1 MTERGAT
8 FGQVFAVRE
17 FRVLFGSFALLI
29 SGDSIKM
36 LALSVLVYAETG
48 SPGLSAAA
56 YMVGWLPYIVGGMF
70 LLSLADRLPPRAV
83 MVVGELV
90 RVVVCLLLAFAGLPV
105 PVMLGL
111 VLVTGL
117 FSPVFGAARSALLP
131 DVLPGDAFVL
141 ARSLMGVT
149 SASAQ
154 IAGLAVGGAFLAMA
168 GPRGALAVT
177 AALSA
182 VAALV
187 LRYGLPYRPARG
199 TATYGTAARGTPS
212 DDTPSD
218 DTPSDDTPSGG
229 ARLDG
234 ALSDGAPP
242 YGTVVDDT
250 VAREAPGSAVVRG
263 GAVRVTLRVNRL
275 LLVDRRVRGLLLAS
289 WLPSMCLAGAEAMI
303 VPYLG
308 GRGQAGVVLALAAGG
323 MAVGEFSV
331 GRFAAPALR
340 ERLSLPLAVLI
351 GLPWLAFLAAP
362 GVAWAAV
369 IAAVAAA
376 GLSYQLGLQRRFVES
391 VPEEV
396 RGQAFGLL
404 SAGLMT
410 GQAIGAAAIGAL
422 GEAIGPGPAIA
433 AAGLAGV
440 LVALALSGV
449 LRPETDPTS
458 AGDARPSSGGDGR
471 PFAGDV
477 RPDAAPEVT
486 EVVRPSRGG

>member
-56 YMVGWLPYIVGGMF
+56 YMAGWLPYIVGGMF

-117 FSPVFGAARSALLP
+117 FAPVFGAARSSLLP

-154 IAGLAVGGAFLAMA
+154 IAGLAVGGAFLATV

-199 TATYGTAARGTPS
+199 TAAHGTPAPDAAARGTAAQDAVES
-212 DDTPSD
+212 
-218 DTPSDDTPSGG
+218 
-229 ARLDG
+229 
-234 ALSDGAPP
+234 
-242 YGTVVDDT
+242 V
-250 VAREAPGSAVVRG
+250 VVRD

-275 LLVDRRVRGLLLAS
+275 LLADRRVRGLLLAS
-289 WLPSMCLAGAEAMI
+289 WLPCICLAGAEAMI

-308 GRGQAGVVLALAAGG
+308 GQGQAGVVLALAAGG

-351 GLPWLAFLAAP
+351 GLPWLGFLAAP

-369 IAAVAAA
+369 IAAVAAT
-376 GLSYQLGLQRRFVES
+376 GVSYQLGLQRRFVES

-422 GEAIGPGPAIA
+422 GEAIGPGPAIV

-449 LRPETDPTS
+449 LRP
-458 AGDARPSSGGDGR
+458 DARPSG
-471 PFAGDV
+471 GDV
-477 RPDAAPEVT
+477 RPDAVPEVT
-486 EVVRPSRGG
+486 ETVRPSLGG